1 LGELR
6 SRATPS
12 TGRAPCRAGDR
23 EPHRGRHGRAS
34 GGNGWLGRDAA
45 CRAERARP
53 RRGGAGAAGH
63 RAAENRGGVHAR
75 TGEGNGEEEGRGLAS
90 WVRERW
96 MGGWGRTTGAGECR
110 GGWAR
115 AAARGW
121 AHDVR
126 AGRGA
131 ERWGPAPWQV
141 GPRQRRRRA
150 RRRLER
156 AQRLGLRGGAR
167 TQAAGPRGELGRA
180 LWAGAAGRGKRAGP
194 VKKRK
199 GARLFY
205 LFISFLFLSFF
216 CF

>member
-1 LGELR
+1 VSHTADATVVRWAGTAGWAVTSLAVPNARAHAGVEQGRLATVPPRIEGGSTLG
-6 SRATPS
+6 
-12 TGRAPCRAGDR
+12 
-23 EPHRGRHGRAS
+23 
-34 GGNGWLGRDAA
+34 LGRGTVRR
-45 CRAERARP
+45 RAEAW
-53 RRGGAGAAGH
+53 RRGCVKDGWA
-63 RAAENRGGVHAR
+63 V
-75 TGEGNGEEEGRGLAS
+75 GEELQGL
-90 WVRERW
+90 
-96 MGGWGRTTGAGECR
+96 GECR

-141 GPRQRRRRA
+141 GPRQWRRRA

-167 TQAAGPRGELGRA
+167 AQAAGPRGELGHA

-194 VKKRK
+194 MKKRK